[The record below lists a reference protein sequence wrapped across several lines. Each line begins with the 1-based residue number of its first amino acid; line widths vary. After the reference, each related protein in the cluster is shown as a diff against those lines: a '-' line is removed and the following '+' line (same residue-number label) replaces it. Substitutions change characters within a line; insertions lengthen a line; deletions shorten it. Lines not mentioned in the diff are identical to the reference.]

1 MRSSSSMGKRM
12 FIVGSGFT
20 RSVFGKDAPTN
31 AELLPCL
38 CRSEPTFW
46 QEIGDRYQT
55 NDIEVALTKLDL
67 DINKADTNRTELV
80 AERRRIETDLAHF
93 FRKFRFREHL
103 VESRPWIEPLMK
115 SLFGHGD
122 VAVCLNYD
130 CLLEGLLDRCGL
142 WSLNGGYGQSGP
154 VGPVS
159 VNLIQCDPS
168 PVTVLK
174 IHGSE
179 NFHRDPVNGSEIDW
193 EIMFT
198 VNPSIFPISGRMRHL
213 MLPGDDSSDA
223 VIAPSFAKVF
233 PYRLVMLMLEALEAA
248 SEAEVLIIIGCALRP
263 EDSFL
268 HLLVLKY
275 LQEPCKGPR
284 RVLVIDPYA
293 TSVCSRL
300 SGSLEYD
307 LSDVLEPIVEPLEKA
322 QIHLEQKFPN

>member
-1 MRSSSSMGKRM
+1 MAKRM

-46 QEIGDRYQT
+46 QGIVDRYQT

-67 DINKADTNRTELV
+67 DINKADADKTELV
-80 AERRRIETDLAHF
+80 AERRKIETDLARF

-103 VESRPWIEPLMK
+103 VESRPWIEPLTK
-115 SLFGHGD
+115 SLFRHGD

-142 WSLNGGYGQSGP
+142 WSPNGGYGQTGP
-154 VGPVS
+154 VGPDS
-159 VNLIQCDPS
+159 VGLIQSDSS

-179 NFHRDPVNGSEIDW
+179 SFHRDPVTGSKIDK
-193 EIMFT
+193 ELMFT
-198 VNPSIFPISGRMRHL
+198 VNSSIFPKSGRRRHF

-223 VIAPSFAKVF
+223 IIAPSFVKVF
-233 PYRLVMLMLEALEAA
+233 PSRLMALMLEALDATVT
-248 SEAEVLIIIGCALRP
+248 SEVLIVIGCALRP

-268 HLLVLKY
+268 YLLVWKF
-275 LQEPCKGPR
+275 LQGLRFGPR
-284 RVLVIDPYA
+284 RILVIDPRADLVCASLSA
-293 TSVCSRL
+293 TP
-300 SGSLEYD
+300 GYD
-307 LSDVLEPIVEPLEKA
+307 LSDVLEPIVEPLENA
-322 QIHLEQKFPN
+322 QIHLQQKFSN